1 MSAAHI
7 GGPCGR
13 CEGRADEGNTRMTD
27 TLPPAEAYALRRLTE
42 EARTFAAKF
51 RPRKE
56 GANIPASYARAL
68 AQLVSAARAFAQRSD
83 ESWAA
88 EVAELRDRL
97 ATTEAP

>member
-1 MSAAHI
+1 MVSTKAATVGSLSKSMPI
-7 GGPCGR
+7 FR
-13 CEGRADEGNTRMTD
+13 VAW
-27 TLPPAEAYALRRLTE
+27 
-42 EARTFAAKF
+42 RTFAAKF